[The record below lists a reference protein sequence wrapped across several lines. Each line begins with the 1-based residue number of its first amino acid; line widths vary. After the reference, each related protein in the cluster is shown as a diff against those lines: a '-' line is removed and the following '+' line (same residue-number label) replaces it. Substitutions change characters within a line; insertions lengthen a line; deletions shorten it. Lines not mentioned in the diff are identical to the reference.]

1 MQECLPNVIF
11 PAALAEENSMR
22 TMNGS
27 TKETADTEAC
37 IFELSFRIPISIL
50 FVATFLL
57 SLSENVLVT
66 IVISIDKKTTKT
78 FKWLSFEFGVNRH

>member
-1 MQECLPNVIF
+1 
-11 PAALAEENSMR
+11 MR

-27 TKETADTEAC
+27 TNETADTEAC

-66 IVISIDKKTTKT
+66 IVISIDKKLRRPSNGYL
-78 FKWLSFEFGVNRH
+78 LSLALTDIMRGRKSSVL